1 MLGARTPQTRSPALI
16 RATTY
21 TVRLGAYGGYNYQ
34 SAVLGIESDI
44 EAANINGG
52 FAAPAV
58 GFTAD
63 KVLFYGTGGLA
74 FADISH
80 TLHQFDHRGS
90 RSHRKSPYRLDRW
103 RLR

>member
-1 MLGARTPQTRSPALI
+1 M
-16 RATTY
+16 
-21 TVRLGAYGGYNYQ
+21 Q

-90 RSHRKSPYRLDRW
+90 RSHRKSPYTLDRW